1 MNNTTIQYALIG
13 EKLKHSFSPRFFK
26 NKFKKEALDAH
37 YSLLE
42 LDSLKNIR
50 QILRSGYFSG
60 CNVTIPYKTEIR
72 TYLDQLSHE
81 AMEIGAVNTI
91 EIQKKSDGSSFL
103 IGHNT
108 DCIGF
113 EDSLLPF
120 IRQNQYQKALIFG
133 TGGASKAV
141 EYVLKKYNIGYIL
154 VSRTPKNKPFRVD
167 SILSDILPNS
177 DSQQNKRVSMQIG
190 YHELTPQLLNSHTL
204 LINTT
209 PVGMFPNIDDCL
221 PIPYRLLT
229 EDHLCYD
236 LIYNP
241 IESQFLKNARMKGAQ
256 TKNGLE
262 MLIRQAEASY
272 KIWTS

>member
-1 MNNTTIQYALIG
+1 MNNPIVQYALIG
-13 EKLKHSFSPRFFK
+13 EKLKHSFSPRFFN
-26 NKFKKEALDAH
+26 NKFKNEGIEAY

-42 LDSLKNIR
+42 LDSLDNIK
-50 QILRSGYFSG
+50 QILKSGYFSG

-72 TYLDQLSHE
+72 TYLDKLSHE

-91 EIQKKSDGSSFL
+91 AIKKGSDGSSL
-103 IGHNT
+103 LVGHNT

-113 EDSLLPF
+113 EDSLLPY
-120 IRQNQYQKALIFG
+120 ISDNKHQKALIFG

-141 EYVLKKYNIGYIL
+141 EYVLKKLNIGYIL
-154 VSRTPKNKPFRVD
+154 VSRTPQNKPFRVD
-167 SILSDILPNS
+167 SILKEIFLNIDVQDTKSI
-177 DSQQNKRVSMQIG
+177 SMQIG
-190 YHELTPQLLNSHTL
+190 YHELTPQLLKSHTL

-209 PVGMFPNIDDCL
+209 PVGMFPNVDDCL

-229 EDHLCYD
+229 SKHLCYD

-241 IESQFLKNARMKGAQ
+241 IESQFLKNARMNGAQ
-256 TKNGLE
+256 IKNGLE

-272 KIWTS
+272 KIWTL